1 MCNFLQIKVNG
12 ICVFFRFHMSRLLLS
27 LTGSLCQRASGIMAF
42 KRCAGHSKWQ
52 NIRHIKALK
61 DSQKSNMFQKYSQQ
75 IKGAIIEA
83 GGNADLK
90 TNSKLRNIIDQA
102 KKSNMTVDA
111 IERVITRAKQSQD
124 LGKSAFVELKG
135 PGGCWLIL
143 SVVTNNVNSLKSQ
156 LKGVYRKC
164 LFQESSGGAKS
175 LFEHKG
181 FVVAKPKSGP
191 PSVEASLEHAI
202 EAGAE
207 DVIFREEDGLLEF
220 QCDPADLLQV
230 QALIMQF
237 KYDVIES
244 SNRFIPHSKVKLPDD
259 VLMAISDMCDNLLQ
273 LPEVVEISDN
283 IE

>member
-1 MCNFLQIKVNG
+1 
-12 ICVFFRFHMSRLLLS
+12 MSRLLLS

-83 GGNADLK
+83 GGNADPK

-207 DVIFREEDGLLEF
+207 DVIFREEDGLLE
-220 QCDPADLLQV
+220 V